1 MITKHLHFFR
11 QSFSSFPVKHSLQWG
26 VCSLTRRSPLCFLII
41 ALTSSHGQ
49 EPQIDSAQ
57 LPRIPATEPA
67 DALDTFEIRPG
78 FQLKLAAH
86 EPDVVDPIAMAFD
99 EDGGLYVIEM
109 RGYSERRDEALGR
122 IRYLEDADGDGRF
135 ETSTVFK
142 DGLKWPTGI
151 VCYKGGVFVGATP
164 DLYYFKDTDGDR
176 VSDEERLIFTGFGSG
191 KPELNMQALF
201 NSFRWGPDNRI
212 WGATAANGGTVSK
225 PGDPSFKPVPIRGA
239 DFSFDPETLDFRAE
253 NGTAQYGMSFDSFGR
268 RFVCSNSHHAQW
280 VAYERNQ
287 VLLNPYYDLPPALV
301 DIPNDGAAAPVFRIS
316 DDEPWRVVRTR
327 WRVSGVVKGMIEG
340 GGRVSGYF
348 TSATGIHVYWG
359 DAYDRDF
366 KNNIFVG
373 DVGSNLVH
381 RKLLTTASD
390 QVQPLATR
398 PDDEQ
403 NTEFLRSRDNWF
415 RPASFATGPDG
426 CLYIC
431 DMYREVI
438 EHPWSLPE
446 GIKKHLDLNS
456 GFDRGRIY
464 RVEPENFKRT
474 PIPRLS
480 GASDSELIDLATH
493 ASGDWHQTTARR
505 LLFERGKTVAPK
517 ALQQPFPAQLASETS
532 LVDQLNEWKNDP
544 WLEATILNSLR
555 NGDEILAAWK
565 QAQVSASPSF
575 EVALAKLSGRT
586 TDWSVVEAALNQL
599 TRKELSHQL
608 INTLTA
614 LKEGIIYANGN
625 WSSFEAINSLSEL
638 YQKTGKL
645 AADSKANDQ
654 HRILALKILSLQT
667 ESSNESL
674 RKAIVTDR
682 SSSDNLAT
690 EAASGIEDIAFLISH
705 LGNVPLQS
713 RNSIIS
719 RITRTTL
726 GAHQVLEAIQSGS
739 LDLKTVPADTIQKL
753 RNHEDTMVAKQ
764 AEQVLPRIEDRS
776 DVVARYQPALSM
788 SGNQANGE
796 AVFEQTCLTCHQT
809 HDGRGF
815 AFGPSITT
823 FKTAGKVSLLGNILD
838 PNKEVAP
845 QFQAFEF
852 KLNNG
857 ESFTA
862 MIDSEDTR
870 NVTLLLPAGIRKSF
884 PRTEVT
890 SMKGLG
896 SSLMPEGLEHAI
908 TLEQMSDLLAYLT
921 QTP

>member
-1 MITKHLHFFR
+1 MIGSR
-11 QSFSSFPVKHSLQWG
+11 
-26 VCSLTRRSPLCFLII
+26 
-41 ALTSSHGQ
+41 AQ
-49 EPQIDSAQ
+49 EPQIDEAQ
-57 LPRIPATEPA
+57 LPRIPATEPS
-67 DALDTFEIRPG
+67 DVLDTFEIRPG

-109 RGYSERRDEALGR
+109 RGYSERRNEALGR
-122 IRYLEDADGDGRF
+122 IRYLEDMDGDGHF
-135 ETSTVFK
+135 ESSSVFK

-164 DLYYFKDTDGDR
+164 DLYYFKDTNGDR
-176 VSDEERLIFTGFGSG
+176 VSDEEQLIFTGFGSG

-225 PGDPSFKPVPIRGA
+225 PGDSSFEPVAIRGA

-280 VAYERNQ
+280 VAYERDQ
-287 VLLNPYYDLPPALV
+287 VLWNPYYDLPPALV

-327 WRVSGVVKGMIEG
+327 WRVSGVVRGMIEG
-340 GGRVSGYF
+340 SGRVSGYF
-348 TSATGIHVYWG
+348 TSATGIHIYWG
-359 DAYDRDF
+359 ESYGSHFR
-366 KNNIFVG
+366 NNIFVG

-381 RKLLTTASD
+381 RKLLTTSPG

-403 NTEFLRSRDNWF
+403 DTEFLRSRDNWF

-464 RVEPENFKRT
+464 RVEPDGFKRT

-480 GASDSELIDLATH
+480 EASDAALIDLATN

-505 LLFERGKTVAPK
+505 LLFERGNAVATK
-517 ALQQPFPAQLASETS
+517 ALQQPFPAKLASETS
-532 LVDQLNEWKNDP
+532 LIDHLKDWKGDP

-555 NGDEILAAWK
+555 NEAAILGIWK
-565 QAQVSASPSF
+565 QQQVSASPSF

-586 TDWSVVEAALNQL
+586 TNRSVVEAALNQL
-599 TRKELSHQL
+599 TRKDLSHQL
-608 INTLTA
+608 VDTLTA
-614 LKEGIIYANGN
+614 LKEGILYANGN
-625 WSSFEAINSLSEL
+625 WSNYEEIDSLSAL
-638 YQKTGKL
+638 YQQAGKL
-645 AADSKANDQ
+645 AADAEADNQ
-654 HRILALKILSLQT
+654 HRVLALKTLSLQSGR
-667 ESSNESL
+667 SSESL

-682 SSSDNLAT
+682 SSSDALVT
-690 EAASGIEDIAFLISH
+690 EAARGIADTAFLASH
-705 LGNVPLQS
+705 LGSLPLQS
-713 RNSIIS
+713 RNSVIS
-719 RITRTTL
+719 RIPTTQP
-726 GAHQVLEAIQSGS
+726 GAIQLLEAIKSGA
-739 LDLKTVPADTIQKL
+739 LDLKDVPADTLQTL
-753 RNHEDTMVAKQ
+753 RNNEDR
-764 AEQVLPRIEDRS
+764 QVSQRAAQILPQIEDRS
-776 DVVARYQPALSM
+776 DVIARYQPALSM
-788 SGNQANGE
+788 TGNQTRGE
-796 AVFEQTCLTCHQT
+796 AVFEQACLTCHQT

-815 AFGPSITT
+815 AYGPSIAT
-823 FKTAGKVSLLGNILD
+823 FKTAGKDSLLGNILD

-852 KLNNG
+852 KLKNT
-857 ESFTA
+857 ETFTA

-870 NVTLLLPAGIRKSF
+870 NITLLLPGGIRKSF
-884 PRTEVT
+884 PRTEVK

-896 SSLMPEGLEHAI
+896 SSLMPEGLEQA
-908 TLEQMSDLLAYLT
+908 LSLKQMSDLLAYLT